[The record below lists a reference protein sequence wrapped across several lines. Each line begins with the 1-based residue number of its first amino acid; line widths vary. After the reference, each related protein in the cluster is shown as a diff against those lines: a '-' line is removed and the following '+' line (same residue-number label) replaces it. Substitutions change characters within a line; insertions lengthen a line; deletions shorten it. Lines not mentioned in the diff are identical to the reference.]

1 MADSVIEFVWPDS
14 YNEAALQKSIC
25 WRNRWRNHWEMR
37 K

>member
-14 YNEAALQKSIC
+14 YNEAVLQKASVGAIVGAIIG
-25 WRNRWRNHWEMR
+25 